1 MPLSSL
7 KDDHLAVKIIDYYLL
22 DIMNVWSE
30 EFNENIRGYQN
41 LILIVSISLIL
52 FHVLVYIVL
61 VEVFI
66 VGNMKEKYEIFK
78 TIYLNYMPD
87 FVVSKEKII
96 KAKLHVEG
104 FLEK

>member
-1 MPLSSL
+1 M
-7 KDDHLAVKIIDYYLL
+7 
-22 DIMNVWSE
+22 
-30 EFNENIRGYQN
+30 
-41 LILIVSISLIL
+41 
-52 FHVLVYIVL
+52 LVYIIL

-66 VGNMKEKYEIFK
+66 VGNMKEKDEIFK

-104 FLEK
+104 FLEKWLFRCIIFFFFLFIVFIDLFF